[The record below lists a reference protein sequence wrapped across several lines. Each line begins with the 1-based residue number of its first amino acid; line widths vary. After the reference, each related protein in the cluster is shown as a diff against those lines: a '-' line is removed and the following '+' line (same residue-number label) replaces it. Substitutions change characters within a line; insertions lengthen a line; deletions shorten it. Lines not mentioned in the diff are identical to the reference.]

1 MAPTTVAEYSPVEE
15 AIVALLSMVVSR
27 VAHEEVSPE
36 EAVASE
42 VVEAHLVAVV
52 HHEVFKL

>member
-1 MAPTTVAEYSPVEE
+1 MVMVGHITVEAVIEAEPTMADFQ
-15 AIVALLSMVVSR
+15 

-42 VVEAHLVAVV
+42 VVEDPLVAVV
-52 HHEVFKL
+52 HHEVFSL